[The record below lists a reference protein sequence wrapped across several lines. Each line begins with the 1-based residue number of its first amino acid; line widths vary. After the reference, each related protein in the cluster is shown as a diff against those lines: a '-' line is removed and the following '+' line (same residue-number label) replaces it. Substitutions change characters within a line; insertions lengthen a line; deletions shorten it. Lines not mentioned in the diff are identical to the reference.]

1 MLQAMKAHA
10 QKKFASKATKQGV
23 IDIHAQE
30 GQALTSSLSG
40 TLLCPALPC
49 PALPCP
55 AISLSLSLLAA
66 IVDASGCQL
75 LFLKG
80 LLQSF
85 CIGNVYAPQWQL
97 MPFLKLL
104 HLCLYFAMLRC
115 AVLLG
120 AAAYSARTLQAAL
133 LMLLSSIATSFSA
146 SSARS
151 IGDKGIFHD
160 DPVITA
166 ASLPLE
172 DAINI

>member
-1 MLQAMKAHA
+1 MPFSPAYHNAYHCTYTVLFMLQAMKAHA
-10 QKKFASKATKQGV
+10 QKKFASQATKQGV

-40 TLLCPALPC
+40 TLL
-49 PALPCP
+49 

-104 HLCLYFAMLRC
+104 HLCCTLPCCVVLYCL
-115 AVLLG
+115 VLQH
-120 AAAYSARTLQAAL
+120 TLPDIT
-133 LMLLSSIATSFSA
+133 SSITHA
-146 SSARS
+146 S
-151 IGDKGIFHD
+151 
-160 DPVITA
+160 VIY
-166 ASLPLE
+166 SNVIQRKLSQVHR
-172 DAINI
+172 